1 MQSGWEVGGLTL
13 YDAGF
18 NRPRYTNNPY
28 KYMVQRG
35 VGALRGGDDGC
46 NAAIKNTHK
55 REVVVSSFVMER
67 KSIGLPLDGI
77 C

>member
-1 MQSGWEVGGLTL
+1 MTL
-13 YDAGF
+13 DLIGQG
-18 NRPRYTNNPY
+18 TQTILY